1 MKVLIVEDFDDTR
14 ELLKM
19 MVRMKGCDA
28 AEATNGEEAVRLA
41 ASERPDLIL
50 MDLNLPV
57 LDGWEATRRIRARR
71 ETSNIPIVAV
81 SAQCGGDWKDEA
93 LRAGARECIEKP
105 LDLSAFDRLLSR
117 YPTLH

>member
-19 MVRMKGCDA
+19 MVEMKGCDA

-57 LDGWEATRRIRARR
+57 LDSWEATRRIRARR
-71 ETSNIPIVAV
+71 ETRDIPIVAV
-81 SAQCGGDWKDEA
+81 SAQCNGDWKDKA
-93 LRAGARECIEKP
+93 LRAGARECLEKP

-117 YPTLH
+117 YPAIH

>member
-19 MVRMKGCDA
+19 MVRLKGCEA
-28 AEATNGEEAVRLA
+28 AEATNGQEAVEMA

-57 LDGWEATRRIRARR
+57 LDGWEATRRIKSMR
-71 ETSNIPIVAV
+71 ETSGIPIVAV
-81 SAQCGGDWKDEA
+81 SAQCSGDWKDRA
-93 LRAGARECIEKP
+93 LRAGARECLEKP
-105 LDLSAFDRLLSR
+105 LDLTAFDRLLSR
-117 YPTLH
+117 YPAAH

>member
-19 MVRMKGCDA
+19 MVRMRGCDA
-28 AEATNGEEAVRLA
+28 AEAVNGEEAVRLA
-41 ASERPDLIL
+41 ASEHPDLIL

-57 LDGWEATRRIRARR
+57 LDGWEATRRIMSRR
-71 ETSNIPIVAV
+71 ETRDIPIVAV
-81 SAQCGGDWKDEA
+81 SAQCSGDWKDRA
-93 LRAGARECIEKP
+93 LRAGARECMEKP

-117 YPTLH
+117 YPAIH

>member
-28 AEATNGEEAVRLA
+28 AEATNGQEAVELA
-41 ASERPDLIL
+41 ASEHPDLIL

-57 LDGWEATRRIRARR
+57 LDGWEATRRISAGR
-71 ETSNIPIVAV
+71 ETRDIPIVAV
-81 SAQCGGDWKDEA
+81 SAQCSGDWKDKA
-93 LRAGARECIEKP
+93 LRAGARECLEKP
-105 LDLSAFDRLLSR
+105 LDLPAFDRLLSR
-117 YPTLH
+117 YPTIH